1 MKRAEENGLPKS
13 KPLPYAPD
21 GDTLLSA
28 LRREL
33 KAVVRIPDQ
42 EVRRLTLVAL
52 LHDAIFLAQT
62 EKEDILGYWNTAE
75 HVLRKQVEDDS
86 VTVAEFRDEVDKVIA
101 DWQNAPDCRT
111 MADIK
116 ASLAVQA

>member
-1 MKRAEENGLPKS
+1 VKRAEENGLPKS